1 MNKLII
7 AAALSGAGTSKEAN
21 PSVPYHADEIA
32 EQVVACA
39 KAGAAAVHIHVRE
52 DSGWP
57 TMDTDKF
64 TAAFEAIKKATEAA
78 GVDVVV
84 NLTTSG
90 ASGIVPNELRLAHLK
105 KLRPEMCSFDA
116 GTMNWN
122 NGGVFVNAPDF
133 LEQLSAT
140 VVAEDIKPEIEI
152 FDNGMI
158 GNSLYYINKY
168 HIPTPCHFQFVLG
181 VGGGADGTVRNL
193 NFLRE
198 MLPEGS
204 TWSVTGIG
212 KTHLPMLLTALAM
225 GADGVRVGLE
235 DNLYLSRGVKATNVQ
250 LVERAAAIAKLC
262 GREIATAEEARAIW
276 GIKRHALAEYTPA

>member
-1 MNKLII
+1 MKKLII
-7 AAALSGAGTSKEAN
+7 SAALSGAGTSKEAA
-21 PSVPYHADEIA
+21 PTVPYHADEIA
-32 EQVVACA
+32 EQVVAVA

-64 TAAFEAIKKATEAA
+64 TEAFVAIKKAVEAA

-90 ASGIVPNELRLAHLK
+90 SSKIEANDIRLAHLK
-105 KLRPEMCSFDA
+105 KLRPEMCSYDS
-116 GTMNWN
+116 GTFNWN

-133 LEQLSAT
+133 LEELSAC
-140 VVAEDIKPEIEI
+140 VVENDIKPEIEI

-158 GNSLYYINKY
+158 GNALYYINK
-168 HIPTPCHFQFVLG
+168 HQIPTPCHFQFVLG
-181 VGGGADGTVRNL
+181 VGGGADGTTKNL
-193 NFLRE
+193 VFLRD
-198 MLPEGS
+198 MLPEGA

-212 KTHLPMLLTALAM
+212 KRHMDMMLAGLSL
-225 GADGVRVGLE
+225 GCDGLRVGLE

-250 LVERAAAIAKLC
+250 LVERAVALAKLA
-262 GREIATAEEARAIW
+262 GREIATAEEARQIW
-276 GIKRHALAEYTPA
+276 GIKRHSLAEYHG